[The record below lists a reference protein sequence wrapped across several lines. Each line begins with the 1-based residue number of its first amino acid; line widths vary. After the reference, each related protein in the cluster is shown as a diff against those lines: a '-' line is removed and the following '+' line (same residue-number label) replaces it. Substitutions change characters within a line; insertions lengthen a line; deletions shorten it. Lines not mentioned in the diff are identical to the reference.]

1 MNKKMNIEFNSYG
14 FCLDSDW
21 TYVAIDWKL
30 IILSSVI
37 FIGYKIYKRKQRVF

>member
-1 MNKKMNIEFNSYG
+1 MNIEFNSYG

-30 IILSSVI
+30 IILSAVI